1 MDRNS
6 VLSDE
11 ALTIVTASTFL
22 KLQWVTDQINDDH
35 IDAEENR
42 FEESAIYALFI
53 TNEPNQLQ
61 WVTNQINDDRNDAE
75 ENTLEESATYA
86 LFITNEPIH
95 VQQQVKT
102 IFHTFE
108 SNEIICHQRRHG
120 KAHLHR
126 YEECKMLY

>member
-1 MDRNS
+1 MWKRCIRWS
-6 VLSDE
+6 SDWCYSQYLPE
-11 ALTIVTASTFL
+11 
-22 KLQWVTDQINDDH
+22 WVTDQINDDH

-61 WVTNQINDDRNDAE
+61 WVTNQINDDHNDAE

-95 VQQQVKT
+95 VQ
-102 IFHTFE
+102 
-108 SNEIICHQRRHG
+108 
-120 KAHLHR
+120 
-126 YEECKMLY
+126 

>member
-1 MDRNS
+1 MDRNA
-6 VLSDE
+6 VSDE
-11 ALTIVTASTFL
+11 ALTSVTASTFL

-61 WVTNQINDDRNDAE
+61 WVTNQINDDHNDAE

-86 LFITNEPIH
+86 LFITNEPIP

-102 IFHTFE
+102 ILHTFE
-108 SNEIICHQRRHG
+108 SNKIIRHQRRHG

>member
-1 MDRNS
+1 MDRNA
-6 VLSDE
+6 VSDE
-11 ALTIVTASTFL
+11 ALTSVTASTFL
-22 KLQWVTDQINDDH
+22 KLLWVKNQINDDH
-35 IDAEENR
+35 
-42 FEESAIYALFI
+42 
-53 TNEPNQLQ
+53 
-61 WVTNQINDDRNDAE
+61 NDAE

-102 IFHTFE
+102 ILHTFE
-108 SNEIICHQRRHG
+108 SNKIIRHQRRHG

>member
-1 MDRNS
+1 MDRNA
-6 VLSDE
+6 VSDE
-11 ALTIVTASTFL
+11 TLTSVTASTFL
-22 KLQWVTDQINDDH
+22 KLQWVTDQINEDH

-42 FEESAIYALFI
+42 FEESVIYAL
-53 TNEPNQLQ
+53 EQNQLQ
-61 WVTNQINDDRNDAE
+61 WVTNQNIDDHNDAE

-102 IFHTFE
+102 ILHTFE
-108 SNEIICHQRRHG
+108 PNKIICHQRRHG

-126 YEECKMLY
+126 YEECKMLTYY